1 MRKFLFFLLFI
12 CCSISLFAA
21 DIPGP
26 EVKITAQDG
35 VYKVVTPYYCAVI
48 GADGNLHSVK
58 IKDVE
63 FIDTTSEKL
72 GLASFFD
79 RAPVFLTDIKTDDN
93 TVTAS
98 SDYYKIKYIFNEGF
112 FNIYLRQ
119 NAADASSY
127 TFVGSKS
134 LQYVMNLK
142 DESIAA
148 VPASLNWGDIAL
160 IMPGGE
166 RLEIF
171 GGSTIWKLDTGQQ
184 VCERSNIP
192 QNQEVSLTI
201 VPRVM
206 NPLTA
211 PLIKLTDLSVV
222 FSGKDWIAVNDDA
235 TKVAVTIKN
244 NSNDELKIPLSNFI
258 TNSQNKQIYKKTT
271 TVVVPAHTTSDFD
284 FDFDLTMPDFY
295 TIKSSIS
302 LEKSEKSSTVVIGY
316 KPDQIQLPATR
327 PSDFD
332 DYWQKIADAAKTENV
347 SFRRIPDEKNSTTTV
362 QVFRIVMES
371 GEISCYG
378 WLAVP
383 RKKGK
388 YPGLLMLQGEY
399 NRASKPNTSVAACG
413 LVTMMLEPTG
423 QLPDNQQIPLNTRVF
438 TSPTSPDDFGM
449 RKVVIRYLQALDVL
463 AKSQEVDGTRLAVTG
478 IGTGGAIS
486 IILAALDSRVK
497 AIAPDVMSY
506 SVVDYGM
513 KDDKGNLK
521 NNWPYP
527 EAVKYIRENPDM
539 SAKVLN
545 TMLYFD
551 TCNFASVVK
560 IPVMISAGLKDSF
573 APPTNIYSVF
583 NRLNGPRVI
592 KMYFAGHEGGAVAH
606 WEIKV
611 KWLLGVLGEPLP
623 VEENN

>member
-1 MRKFLFFLLFI
+1 MQKYLFLLFLI
-12 CCSISLFAA
+12 LPISLFAA

-26 EVKITAQDG
+26 DVKITAQNG
-35 VYKVVTPYYCAVI
+35 IYNIVTPYYTAVV
-48 GADGNLHSVK
+48 GTDGNLHSFK

-79 RAPVFLTDIKTDDN
+79 RAPVFLTDIKTEDFSI
-93 TVTAS
+93 TAS
-98 SDYYKIKYIFNEGF
+98 SEYYRVKYIFNEGF
-112 FNIYLRQ
+112 LNIYLRQ
-119 NAADASSY
+119 NVADASSY
-127 TFVGSKS
+127 TFVGSKN

-148 VPASLNWGDIAL
+148 VPATLNWGDIAL

-171 GGSTIWKLDTGQQ
+171 GGSAIWKLDTGQQ
-184 VCERSNIP
+184 VYERSNIP
-192 QNQEVSLTI
+192 QGQEVSLTL
-201 VPRVM
+201 VPRVL
-206 NPLTA
+206 NPLSA
-211 PLIKLTDLSVV
+211 PLIRLTDLAMT
-222 FSGKDWIAVNDDA
+222 FSGKDWVATNDDA
-235 TKVAVTIKN
+235 TKVTVSIKN
-244 NSNDELKIPLSNFI
+244 NSNDELKIPLN
-258 TNSQNKQIYKKTT
+258 NSINNSMGKQIFKKTT
-271 TVVVPAHTTSDFD
+271 TLTVGPHSTQDFD
-284 FDFDLTMPDFY
+284 FDFDLTIPDFY
-295 TIKSSIS
+295 NIKSSIL
-302 LEKSEKSSTVVIGY
+302 LEKSEKSSVIVIGY
-316 KPDQIQLPATR
+316 KPDQIQLPVTR

-332 DYWQKIADAAKTENV
+332 DYWQKIGDEAKTENV
-347 SFRRIPDEKNSTTTV
+347 SFRRIPDDKNSNATV

-371 GEISCYG
+371 GDRSCYG
-378 WLAVP
+378 WLAIP

-399 NRASKPNTSVAACG
+399 TRASKPNTSVAGCG

-438 TSPTSPDDFGM
+438 TNPTSPDDFGM
-449 RKVVIRYLQALDVL
+449 REVVVRYLQALDVL
-463 AKSQEVDGTRLAVTG
+463 AKSPEVDGTRLSVTG
-478 IGTGGAIS
+478 VGTGGAIAVM
-486 IILAALDSRVK
+486 LAALDNRVK
-497 AIAPDVMSY
+497 AVAPDVMSY

-513 KDDKGNLK
+513 KDDKGNVK

-527 EAVKYIRENPDM
+527 EAVKYIRENPEM
-539 SAKVLN
+539 TAKILN

-551 TCNFASVVK
+551 VANFASVVK
-560 IPVMISAGLKDSF
+560 VPVMISAGLKDSF

-592 KMYFAGHEGGAVAH
+592 KMYFAGHEGGAAAH

-611 KWLLGVLGEPLP
+611 KWLLGVLGDPLP